1 MPNDANFDAEFEA
14 LPSASLQLPAVAG
27 LRPSHAP
34 TAVAGLRPSHT
45 STAVAGLRPSHADDT
60 GYDNAP
66 KTQRLGLVIGGSL
79 SKGLD
84 VRLER
89 EVSTEELAVG
99 SYAVV
104 RGQRKRFFSMITDVL
119 LGVASEDV
127 LLNPPDLAD
136 DFLREVHLG
145 TSTFGLLHLSPML
158 VLEQGEADPRPVK
171 TVPGHF
177 SEVRSASQE
186 EVSEVFGEE
195 GFDSSRGAHFFH
207 VGQPLDM
214 ADVKVTLSLER
225 LVERSSGVFGKSGTG
240 KTFLSRLLLAG
251 IIRDR
256 VAVNLIFDMHNEYG
270 WAGTTEGP
278 GKQVKGLKQI
288 FPDGRVKVFTLDE
301 ESSRRRVANYDFVVT
316 IGYDQVE
323 PEDLEMLQGILNLS
337 EPQVGAIYALRRRLG
352 PQWLVNFLDDDWIDS
367 QSEVDAETG
376 KAENGLKALADDM
389 GQTYQTL
396 AALRRR
402 FEVFH
407 KYGFL
412 KAKAYDDSVDRI
424 LRELV
429 DGKNNIVLEFGRYG
443 NMLDAY
449 VFVANFLTRRL
460 HQKYVEKKE
469 NAFGNKA
476 AEPTPLVITIE
487 EAHKFLDPAIAGHTI
502 FGTIAREL
510 RKYNVTLFIVDQ
522 RPSQIDS
529 EVMSQI
535 GTRVTALLDE
545 EKDIQAV
552 LMGVSGAGGLKEVLA
567 RLETRQQ
574 ALILGHA
581 VPMPVVVQTRSYD
594 LDFYKAMG
602 FVDEAELPERLASN
616 VRKMRGEDGFAGF
629 D

>member
-1 MPNDANFDAEFEA
+1 M
-14 LPSASLQLPAVAG
+14 
-27 LRPSHAP
+27 
-34 TAVAGLRPSHT
+34 
-45 STAVAGLRPSHADDT
+45 
-60 GYDNAP
+60 
-66 KTQRLGLVIGGSL
+66 
-79 SKGLD
+79 
-84 VRLER
+84 
-89 EVSTEELAVG
+89 
-99 SYAVV
+99 
-104 RGQRKRFFSMITDVL
+104 
-119 LGVASEDV
+119 
-127 LLNPPDLAD
+127 
-136 DFLREVHLG
+136 
-145 TSTFGLLHLSPML
+145 
-158 VLEQGEADPRPVK
+158 
-171 TVPGHF
+171 
-177 SEVRSASQE
+177 
-186 EVSEVFGEE
+186 
-195 GFDSSRGAHFFH
+195 
-207 VGQPLDM
+207 
-214 ADVKVTLSLER
+214 
-225 LVERSSGVFGKSGTG
+225 
-240 KTFLSRLLLAG
+240 
-251 IIRDR
+251 
-256 VAVNLIFDMHNEYG
+256 
-270 WAGTTEGP
+270 
-278 GKQVKGLKQI
+278 
-288 FPDGRVKVFTLDE
+288 
-301 ESSRRRVANYDFVVT
+301 ANYDFVVT

-552 LMGVSGAGGLKEVLA
+552 LMGVSGASGLKEVLA